1 MKCIASLPR
10 IQVPADVTM
19 ASLRLYIEI
28 GKNDSYQTLFAP
40 DFAFLAKQL
49 ALQEAY
55 SFYKC
60 FFADLKIPE
69 SRLKSLQLES
79 SRPKTKTETLYKNI
93 VTVFSIIHR
102 PGREPFKL
110 TVTEINDLVKLLY
123 IGYFN
128 PDQLQYRKVEKARH
142 TLVANEP
149 SSKREVLET
158 LINEFQAAIKKN
170 EHERSFLFLNFIVD
184 YMNLDI
190 YKFDDKDAVAVLIYY
205 ILCRQDLFA
214 ASRYVPFFG
223 KVFVRLQEFRA
234 ALDRTRFNWNE
245 GYAEIMPLHRMFLQL
260 HRDLY
265 NDLSDEA
272 RDYDYESKLEIRK
285 SDYVENTIDKLPEVF
300 SKEDIRL
307 RHPLISDSTI
317 NRTLKRMQE
326 ENKIRPLGTG
336 RSAKWI
342 KLYKKEVKKTSIKQ
356 LNLTLEE

>member
-1 MKCIASLPR
+1 
-10 IQVPADVTM
+10 
-19 ASLRLYIEI
+19 
-28 GKNDSYQTLFAP
+28 
-40 DFAFLAKQL
+40 
-49 ALQEAY
+49 
-55 SFYKC
+55 
-60 FFADLKIPE
+60 
-69 SRLKSLQLES
+69 
-79 SRPKTKTETLYKNI
+79 
-93 VTVFSIIHR
+93 
-102 PGREPFKL
+102 
-110 TVTEINDLVKLLY
+110 
-123 IGYFN
+123 
-128 PDQLQYRKVEKARH
+128 EKARH